1 MTWWNEPTA
10 LILVFGAFC
19 AGVGSCI
26 AVVSSNIRMSR
37 CHKIKCCCWECDRLV
52 LSKEEQERELASQAQ
67 HLESQRL
74 QLNRTTSGQ
83 ALGTT
88 SGQALGT
95 TSGQVT
101 SHSSTPQPAAN
112 PSNSSS
118 SDSTSAPPPANEGK

>member
-67 HLESQRL
+67 QLESQRL
-74 QLNRTTSGQ
+74 QLNRSNSGQ
-83 ALGTT
+83 ASGVTLG
-88 SGQALGT
+88 QI
-95 TSGQVT
+95 
-101 SHSSTPQPAAN
+101 PAHA
-112 PSNSSS
+112 
-118 SDSTSAPPPANEGK
+118 EWR